1 MKRLFLFMT
10 ILLIYSS
17 GFAYTSIA
25 ATDNFMAAK
34 VNPAALSVGNAGGV
48 TYLQNYDEDGL
59 FEDWYSI
66 MINTDKFAYILDQ
79 MGNNNYHKIALSSNN
94 PMFAPNLYSGTA
106 WDWKNKHFK
115 KGHLSQSFLY
125 RPANFLSLA
134 TVINN
139 LFEKNNV
146 NFNLGAAVRPIMF
159 SESFLNRITFSADTN
174 YDYDDSDWKKPVV
187 GIQTELVDGIQL
199 GGAYDMESE
208 TFNANFGITFENLG
222 IGSLIDADKDKEF
235 THGKYYINISENTY
249 RSFIGKEKKY
259 FVDYELKGKILE
271 KRQGSKFG
279 PITVYMGKEK
289 TLSQIIEDIQKYK
302 EDDNVT
308 GLVFKSG
315 NISASFAKIAELK
328 NALLDFKTSGKYIVF
343 YYEMITGANYTLAAS
358 VADEIYLNPLGMID
372 LKGLSISAPYI
383 KNLLDTLG
391 VDVVN
396 FRSHDYKTAGN
407 ILSEEHMTEA
417 ERETYE
423 YLLEGIYE
431 EMTTMIVQGRGD
443 KLAKPIDE
451 IIDNGPYWKAEESKD
466 IGLVDKI
473 IFEDELEKAV
483 KEKYAA
489 KKIVDK
495 YEKEAITYD
504 WHKDLKDKVALIYAI
519 GNIHSGKGISGKSIG
534 SETTAELIKK
544 AREDKRIKGIIIRV
558 DSGGG
563 SALASDIIAREVELC
578 KSGKNKK
585 PVIISMSG
593 VAGSGG
599 YYIATLA
606 DEIIAQPATITGSIG
621 VVGIFPCLERLYSKI
636 LINWDTVKKGEHANF
651 GKTNRRMTEDEK
663 QLVRDGIIHFYDR
676 FISTVAR
683 GRDMDED
690 DVHKIAQGRVWTG
703 KQAFERGLIDALGG
717 MDVAVSEMKKLANLE
732 REVELIEFEQD
743 KSSLTLNLGMAMK
756 STSPHIPEGL
766 RSVYELGEKLLQFED
781 ENILMILPVEPE
793 FK

>member
-1 MKRLFLFMT
+1 MKRLFLL
-10 ILLIYSS
+10 IAGLLICGS

-34 VNPAALSVGNAGGV
+34 INPAALSVGNAEGV
-48 TYLQNYDEDGL
+48 TFLGNYDKDGL

-66 MINTDKFAYILDQ
+66 MINTDAFAYVLDR
-79 MGNNNYHKIALSSNN
+79 MGKNNYHKLAISSNN
-94 PMFAPNLYSGTA
+94 PMFTPNLYTGTA

-139 LFEKNNV
+139 LFEKDDV
-146 NFNLGAAVRPIMF
+146 NFDLGAAIRPIMF
-159 SESFLNRITFSADTN
+159 SESFLNRITLSADAN
-174 YDYDDSDWKKPVV
+174 YDYEDSDWKKPVV

-208 TFNANFGITFENLG
+208 TFSANFGITFENLG

-235 THGKYYINISENTY
+235 THGKYYINISENSY
-249 RSFIGKEKKY
+249 RSFIGKEKNY

-279 PITVYMGKEK
+279 PITVFMGKEK

-315 NISASFAKIAELK
+315 NISASFAKITELK

-372 LKGLSISAPYI
+372 LKGLSVSAPYV

-431 EMTTMIVQGRGD
+431 EMTNMIVQGRGD
-443 KLAKPIDE
+443 KLTRSIDE

-466 IGLVDKI
+466 IGLVDEI
-473 IFEDELEKAV
+473 IFEDELEDAI

-489 KKIVDK
+489 RKIVDK
-495 YEKEAITYD
+495 YEKKAITYD

-519 GNIHSGKGISGKSIG
+519 GNIHSGKGVSGKSIG

-578 KSGKNKK
+578 KSGEDKK
-585 PVIISMSG
+585 SVIISMSG
-593 VAGSGG
+593 VAASGG

-636 LINWDTVKKGEHANF
+636 LINWDTVKKGEHADF

-663 QLVRDGIIHFYDR
+663 QLVRDGIKHFYDR
-676 FISTVAR
+676 FIGTVAR
-683 GRDMDED
+683 GRDMDEE

-703 KQAFERGLIDALGG
+703 KQAFERGLVDALGG

-743 KSSLTLNLGMAMK
+743 RSSLTLSLGMGMNF
-756 STSPHIPEGL
+756 TSPHIPEGL

>member
-1 MKRLFLFMT
+1 MKKVLLVLVLFGLT
-10 ILLIYSS
+10 GTLL
-17 GFAYTSIA
+17 GYTSIA

-34 VNPAALSVGNAGGV
+34 INPAAMGFGNSSGLAFLG
-48 TYLQNYDEDGL
+48 NYDKDG
-59 FEDWYSI
+59 FYEDWYSVF
-66 MINTDKFAYILDQ
+66 INFDNSAFIIDKD
-79 MGNNNYHKIALSSNN
+79 GKNNYYKIALASEKTNLSK
-94 PMFAPNLYSGTA
+94 NLYSGFG
-106 WDWKNKHFK
+106 WDWKNEYFK
-115 KGHLSQSFLY
+115 KGSFSASLLY
-125 RPANFLSLA
+125 RPYDFLSVGA
-134 TVINN
+134 VANEAFKPETS
-139 LFEKNNV
+139 FD
-146 NFNLGAAVRPIMF
+146 LGIAVRPIIF
-159 SESFLNRITFSADTN
+159 SKKFSDRVTFSADTN
-174 YDYDDSDWKKPVV
+174 YDYKDSDWKKPVV
-187 GIQTELVDGIQL
+187 GIQTELVNGIQL

-208 TFNANFGITFENLG
+208 TFSANFGITFENLG

-235 THGKYYINISENTY
+235 THGRYYVNISEKSF
-249 RSFIGKEKKY
+249 RSFIGKDKNY
-259 FVDYELKGKILE
+259 FVDYKLQGNILE
-271 KRQGSKFG
+271 KRQGRKFG

-289 TLSQIIEDIQKYK
+289 TLSRIIEDIKKYK
-302 EDDNVT
+302 EDENVT

-372 LKGLSISAPYI
+372 LKGLSVSVPYI

-407 ILSEEHMTEA
+407 MLSEEHMTEA

-431 EMTTMIVQGRGD
+431 EMTKMIVQGRGD
-443 KLAKPIDE
+443 KLTKSIDE

-466 IGLVDKI
+466 LGLIDEI
-473 IFEDELEKAV
+473 IFEDELEDAI

-495 YEKEAITYD
+495 YRKSTMRYD
-504 WHKDLKDKVALIYAI
+504 WSKEQKDKVALIYAI
-519 GNIHSGKGISGKSIG
+519 GNIHSGNGVAGKSIG
-534 SETTAELIKK
+534 SETTAKLIKK
-544 AREDKRIKGIIIRV
+544 ARKDKRIKGIIIRV

-578 KSGKNKK
+578 KTGKNKK

-593 VAGSGG
+593 VAASGG

-636 LINWDTVKKGEHANF
+636 LINWDTVKKGERADF
-651 GKTNRRMTEDEK
+651 GKINRKMTEDEK
-663 QLVRDGIIHFYDR
+663 QMVRKGIKHFYDR
-676 FISTVAR
+676 FIGIVAR
-683 GRDMDED
+683 GRNMDED

-703 KQAFERGLIDALGG
+703 KQAFDRGLVDALGG
-717 MDVAVSEMKKLANLE
+717 MDIAVSEMKKLAHLK

-743 KSSLTLNLGMAMK
+743 KSSLTLNLGVGTK
-756 STSPHIPEGL
+756 STSSRIPEGL
-766 RSVYELGEKLLQFED
+766 RSIYELGEKLLQVED
-781 ENILMILPVEPE
+781 DNIQMILPLKPE